1 MDKVCARL
9 FPQEGAGKPIIFRHK
24 AKHMAELALSI
35 PDVPSAGF
43 LATQQ
48 LQIGQELF
56 GAGKAQEA
64 IVVFA
69 RGLAA
74 AEKVEPD
81 AESVETVSQLH
92 VKLADAAMRC
102 GDFNLAAQN
111 YQAALRM
118 APHLVNCWC
127 SFADLHLR
135 CGEHQTAVGLYL
147 ETLKRNPR
155 HWAARANL
163 VQALMIMRQF
173 IVARAVLLELRGER
187 PNDASIHHQLGKAHF
202 ELNEVE
208 LAIESFDRA
217 VALNPKDSE
226 SLNWIGAL
234 KQASGDDEG
243 AQAAYAESARISPLI
258 KRPAAKQPAEF
269 RVLALYAPFG
279 GNTPTEYL
287 FQDAFFDIHTLS
299 LFASREYDVAEL
311 SDGIGLVVNLISDA
325 DQTEALLPVAAD
337 LVDRF
342 GLPTV
347 NDPRKVQGTTR
358 DAVASLLEGIP
369 TCRVPRALRLKAG
382 AERSEAALKA
392 LLPFSST
399 VLARPVGTHGGD
411 DFEKI
416 DRLAAL
422 STFLSERADHDH
434 YLIEYIDYGSADGHF
449 RKYRFI
455 FIGDQI
461 LPYHLCIGRDW
472 KLHHINTDMAHQ
484 PWMQQ
489 EEEAFLNDPSAFF
502 GVAQVQALHEIR
514 QRVGLDYFGI
524 DCGLDAA
531 GNVVVFEVNAS
542 MLVHMRNE
550 GFAYKDPAVHRI
562 KLAYDAMLR
571 KLAKRS

>member
-1 MDKVCARL
+1 
-9 FPQEGAGKPIIFRHK
+9 
-24 AKHMAELALSI
+24 MAEAVLAI
-35 PDVPSAGF
+35 PDVTSTGSFA
-43 LATQQ
+43 AQQ
-48 LQIGQELF
+48 LQIGLELY
-56 GAGKAQEA
+56 GAGQAQEA
-64 IVVFA
+64 IAVFA
-69 RGLAA
+69 QGLAA
-74 AEKVEPD
+74 AEKAEPG

-92 VKLADAAMRC
+92 AKLADAAMRC

-135 CGEHQTAVGLYL
+135 CGEHQKAVGLYL
-147 ETLKRNPR
+147 ETLKLNPR

-173 IVARAVLLELRGER
+173 IVARAVLFELRDER
-187 PNDASIHHQLGKAHF
+187 PHDAGIHHQLGKAHF

-234 KQASGDDEG
+234 KQTLGDDKG
-243 AQAAYAESARISPLI
+243 AQKAYAASARISPLI

-287 FQDAFFDIHTLS
+287 FQDAFFDTHTLS

-311 SDGIGLVVNLISDA
+311 NEGIGLVVNLISDA

-337 LVDRF
+337 LVDRL
-342 GLPTV
+342 GLPTI
-347 NDPRKVQGTTR
+347 NDPRKVQRTTR
-358 DAVASLLEGIP
+358 DAMALLLEGIS
-369 TCRVPRALRLKAG
+369 TCRVPKALRLKAG
-382 AERSEAALKA
+382 ADHSEEALKA

-416 DRLAAL
+416 DNLAAL
-422 STFLSERADHDH
+422 SAFLSQRADHDH
-434 YLIEYIDYGSADGHF
+434 YLIEYIDYGSADGYF

-455 FIGDQI
+455 FIDDQI

-489 EEEAFLNDPSAFF
+489 EEEAFLNDFSAFF
-502 GVAQVQALHEIR
+502 GEAQVQALHEIR
-514 QRVGLDYFGI
+514 RRVGLDYSGI

-542 MLVHMRNE
+542 MLVHARNE
-550 GFAYKDPAVHRI
+550 GFAYKDPAVRRI